1 MESIALLCDSQIVEK
16 FFYEEIREQKGQVTA
31 KTKATILGKSEGS
44 PGATS
49 KWDMA
54 RAARI

>member
-1 MESIALLCDSQIVEK
+1 MESIALLCDSQIVEN

-31 KTKATILGKSEGS
+31 KTQATCLGRSEDS
-44 PGATS
+44 PGATG
-49 KWDMA
+49 KWDMV